1 MPLQSTR
8 RHARTQ
14 SWLAARRSLVLLVVV
29 TALASACADVSPTAP
44 AFDDLALRPRKTEY
58 RCVAQDGATVTPV
71 PEGGDCPAGFD
82 LIPWY

>member
-8 RHARTQ
+8 RPARTQ
-14 SWLAARRSLVLLVVV
+14 LWLASRRSLVLLVVV
-29 TALASACADVSPTAP
+29 AAVASACADVSPTAP
-44 AFDDLALRPRKTEY
+44 SFDDLAVGRRKTEF
-58 RCVAQDGATVTPV
+58 RCVAPDSSTVTPV